1 MRDGRTFP
9 NIAQHQEISMT
20 LMPTTKQRGLR
31 AGLLAGVCALALG
44 TAYAQTATTQTSPP
58 VGNSEHVLAPAANEL
73 SFANLIEKVRPAVV
87 SVKVKVENTA
97 MMDESTDSNS
107 FQNSPDSNP
116 FEQFFKRFG
125 GNGMP
130 GNIRPQRQFSQA
142 VGSGFFISSDGLIVT
157 NNHVIDHSAEVTV
170 TTDDGKILT
179 AKIVG
184 RDPKTDLALL
194 KVTDPGTYPYVSFA
208 KSSPRVGDWV
218 VAMGNPFGLGG
229 TATAG
234 IVSARGRDIGAGPY
248 DDFLQIDA
256 PVNKGNSGGPTF
268 NSNGEVVGVNTAI
281 FSPSGGSVG
290 IAFDI
295 PSEAASP
302 VITALRDKGEVV
314 RGYIGVQIQAVTPE
328 LAESFGLKNIKGAL
342 VAESQK
348 NTPAAEAGV
357 KAGDV
362 ITAVDGEAV
371 AGPKELSR
379 KIGSMRPNDTVKL
392 DIIRDGKQQ
401 TINVKLAEL
410 PNEKSAKAD
419 SEDVRSGATF
429 GLQLAPAK
437 DVGAGNTG
445 VAVVSVD
452 PAGLGAD
459 QGIREGDVILE
470 VAGKPVSDPGQVKA
484 ALNEARKDG
493 SKAILMRL
501 KSGDSSR
508 FVALA
513 FPKKAS

>member
-1 MRDGRTFP
+1 MNFVHGT
-9 NIAQHQEISMT
+9 NN
-20 LMPTTKQRGLR
+20 KGLR
-31 AGLLAGVCALALG
+31 AGLLAGACALALG
-44 TAYAQTATTQTSPP
+44 TAFAQTATTQAPPP
-58 VGNSEHVLAPAANEL
+58 VGNSEHVLAPAAAEL

-97 MMDESTDSNS
+97 MMEDSSDGNP
-107 FQNSPDSNP
+107 FQNSPDGNP
-116 FEQFFKRFG
+116 LEQFFKRFG
-125 GNGMP
+125 GNG
-130 GNIRPQRQFSQA
+130 GNGGGLHPQRQYSQA
-142 VGSGFFISSDGLIVT
+142 VGSGFFISADGLIVT
-157 NNHVIDHSAEVTV
+157 NNHVIDHASEVTI

-194 KVTDPGTYPYVSFA
+194 KATEAGTYPYVSFA

-218 VAMGNPFGLGG
+218 VAVGNPFGLGG

-295 PSEAASP
+295 PSDAAIP
-302 VITALRDKGEVV
+302 VIGALRDKGEVV
-314 RGYIGVQIQAVTPE
+314 RGYIGVQIQAITPE
-328 LAESFGLKNIKGAL
+328 LADSLGLTNVKGAL

-357 KAGDV
+357 RAGDV

-379 KIGSMRPNDTVKL
+379 KIGSMRPNESVKL
-392 DIIRDGKQQ
+392 DIVRDGKMQ
-401 TINVKLAEL
+401 TLNVKLGEL
-410 PNEKSAKAD
+410 PGDKTAQAD
-419 SEDVRSGATF
+419 QGDSHSGSTF
-429 GLQLAPAK
+429 GLELAPAK
-437 DVGAGNTG
+437 EVGAGNTG
-445 VAVVSVD
+445 VAVVNVD
-452 PAGLGAD
+452 PAGVGAE
-459 QGIREGDVILE
+459 QGIRQGDVILE
-470 VAGKPVSDPGQVKA
+470 IAGKPVSDPGQVKA
-484 ALNEARKDG
+484 ALNEAHKDG
-493 SKAILMRL
+493 NKAVLMRL
-501 KSGDSSR
+501 RSGDSSR

>member
-1 MRDGRTFP
+1 M
-9 NIAQHQEISMT
+9 ILVQS
-20 LMPTTKQRGLR
+20 TKHKGLR
-31 AGLLAGVCALALG
+31 AGLLAGACALALG
-44 TAYAQTATTQTSPP
+44 TAFAQTATTQAPPP
-58 VGNSEHVLAPAANEL
+58 VGNSEHVLAPAAADL

-97 MMDESTDSNS
+97 MMDETGDGNP
-107 FQNSPDSNP
+107 FQNSPDGNP
-116 FEQFFKRFG
+116 LEQFFKRFG
-125 GNGMP
+125 GNGSLGS
-130 GNIRPQRQFSQA
+130 GNRPQHQFSQA
-142 VGSGFFISSDGLIVT
+142 VGSGFFISADGLLVT
-157 NNHVIDHSAEVTV
+157 NNHVIDHATEVTV

-295 PSEAASP
+295 PSDAATP
-302 VITALRDKGEVV
+302 VIAALRDKGEVV
-314 RGYIGVQIQAVTPE
+314 RGYIGVQIQAITPE
-328 LAESFGLKNIKGAL
+328 LAESLGLKNIKGAL
-342 VAESQK
+342 VADSQK

-357 KAGDV
+357 RAGDV

-379 KIGSMRPNDTVKL
+379 KIGSMRPNESVKL
-392 DIIRDGKQQ
+392 DIVRDGKQQ

-410 PNEKSAKAD
+410 PGEKTTKAD
-419 SEDVRSGATF
+419 QEDVRGGTTF

-437 DVGAGNTG
+437 DVGAGDTG
-445 VAVVSVD
+445 VAVVNVD

-459 QGIREGDVILE
+459 QGIRQGDVILE
-470 VAGKPVSDPGQVKA
+470 IAGKPVSDPAQVKA
-484 ALNEARKDG
+484 ALNDARKDG
-493 SKAILMRL
+493 SKAVLMRL